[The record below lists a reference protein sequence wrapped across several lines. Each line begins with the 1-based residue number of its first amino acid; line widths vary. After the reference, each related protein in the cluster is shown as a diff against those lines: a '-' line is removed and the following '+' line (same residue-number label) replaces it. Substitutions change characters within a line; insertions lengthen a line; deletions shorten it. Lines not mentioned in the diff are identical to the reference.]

1 MCQFLLMSYINMQ
14 LPFNC
19 FLMCYVLHCSPT
31 KQQCCHNVAR
41 LLSILLDSILVPSV
55 MYVSVLFTELHKHA
69 YPIVL
74 VVVRKCVVYIN
85 YENIV
90 MRLWYSI
97 ARPNILCIS
106 LSISELHEHTSL
118 HCSLLWYEKGIVYQ
132 QIITRGVSNYWTLLL
147 YHVSCM

>member
-31 KQQCCHNVAR
+31 KQHCCNNVAR

-55 MYVSVLFTELHKHA
+55 MYVSVLFTELHKHTFL
-69 YPIVL
+69 IVL
-74 VVVRKCVVYIN
+74 VVVRKCIVYIN

-90 MRLWYSI
+90 MRLWHSI
-97 ARPNILCIS
+97 AGPNIVYIS
-106 LSISELHEHTSL
+106 LSISELHERASP
-118 HCSLLWYEKGIVYQ
+118 HCSLLWYENGIVYQ
-132 QIITRGVSNYWTLLL
+132 QIILRQWCQITKRYLN
-147 YHVSCM
+147 SCI